1 MSETPKCAM
10 EGWRMMVVVASTDD
24 EEQVLMANKGF
35 SSIGQGDEEEEE
47 ADRGRSADSL
57 VDCAVLGDKQASVP
71 KCVGSS
77 LTAVFCRVG
86 GSEGHVQGARG

>member
-35 SSIGQGDEEEEE
+35 SSIGQSDEEEE
-47 ADRGRSADSL
+47 AGRRRSADSL